1 MGSTGRNNSKSSI
14 GSNGGQTETRDLPG
28 QTWKKPQDLSER
40 EGEERGILGLPICIV
55 VYQ

>member
-14 GSNGGQTETRDLPG
+14 GSSGGQTETRDLSG

-40 EGEERGILGLPICIV
+40 EGEERGILGLPV
-55 VYQ
+55 SH